1 MEDKK
6 KFKIRGWYIYLIFP
20 LTIGLFFVAWYLFDY
35 TYPSNNLINYQDKF
49 TAISA
54 LFSGFAF
61 AGVICTIILQSREL
75 KLQRQEL
82 ELTRQELKLQRE
94 AAEKQNELLERQRF
108 ENTFFNL
115 LQNLSSF
122 VESFEFKGYK
132 GTTGFYIIIR
142 DLKGIK
148 GFNSSNN
155 NLLEEFK
162 LYYKDKSNSN
172 ENIGL
177 YFRMLYRL
185 IKFVDES
192 DLKDYEKYQYT
203 SFVRAQLS
211 NDQLLLLFLNCAL
224 GNGKEK
230 FKKLVEDWV
239 LLKNLP
245 KGAIENM
252 ISWIDNK
259 AFERGDRYQK
269 PNKVN

>member
-6 KFKIRGWYIYLIFP
+6 KFRMRGWYIYLIFP
-20 LTIGLFFVAWYLFDY
+20 LTIVLFFGAWYLFDY

-82 ELTRQELKLQRE
+82 ELTREELKGQRE
-94 AAEKQNELLERQRF
+94 EAHKQNELFDRQRF

-122 VESFEFKGYK
+122 VESFEV
-132 GTTGFYIIIR
+132 
-142 DLKGIK
+142 KGIK
-148 GFNSSNN
+148 GFDAFVFDLKRINEFNSSNN
-155 NLLEEFK
+155 NLLEAFK

-172 ENIGL
+172 EDIGL